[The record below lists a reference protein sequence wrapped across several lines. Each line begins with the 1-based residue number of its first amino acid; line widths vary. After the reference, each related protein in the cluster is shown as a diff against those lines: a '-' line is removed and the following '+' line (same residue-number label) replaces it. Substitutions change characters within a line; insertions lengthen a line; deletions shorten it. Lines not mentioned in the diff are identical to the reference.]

1 MTGVGMTRMLL
12 TVLVVIAFAWS
23 VRATEP
29 NAETRRWWSHVKVL
43 ASDEMQGR
51 EAGSE
56 GHRKAARYVAQQ
68 FRRAGLVPAGED
80 EYYQPVLMRA
90 IRFNPERSSA
100 ALIRANGDVR
110 TLRWQRQIGNLPREG
125 APTEIDAPL
134 GFTGWERPS
143 AADARG
149 RFLVALTPPRFVPGP
164 RGYAQTPPPGYAGT
178 IVIDPGTGP
187 EPVRWPFFS
196 STVMWLRERPIPP
209 LAPGAPMGLQ
219 FNPADAEELFH
230 GSGHT
235 YRELRTLADTG
246 QRLPTFPLA
255 VRLRARLE
263 FKSLDVSSDNVLGVL
278 PGSDPALS
286 SEYVVVSA
294 HLDGYG
300 VGEAVNRDRIYNG
313 ALDDAAFVATL
324 IDVAQQ
330 LKESGRR
337 FKRSVLFAAFT
348 AEERGMLGSQY
359 FVARPTVPKA
369 QFVANINLD
378 TLRPIFPLTSLT
390 TLGLDDSTLGDVARE
405 IGGAMGIRIK
415 ADTEPDRILVQRSDQ
430 WSFIQAQIPAIAFV
444 FGYEPGSKEE
454 TIYRRWYAERYHS
467 PSDDVNQPWD
477 PEAAARF
484 NSFFQ
489 RLLEAVADAPGRPT
503 FKPASAGR

>member
-1 MTGVGMTRMLL
+1 MRCRVGKLE
-12 TVLVVIAFAWS
+12 
-23 VRATEP
+23 AT
-29 NAETRRWWSHVKVL
+29 
-43 ASDEMQGR
+43 
-51 EAGSE
+51 
-56 GHRKAARYVAQQ
+56 GHRKAAGCCAQQ
-68 FRRAGLVPAGED
+68 FRRAGLVPAGEA
-80 EYYQPVLMRA
+80 ESYQPVPMRA

-125 APTEIDAPL
+125 APTTIDAPL
-134 GFTGWERPS
+134 GFTGCGVSQRS
-143 AADARG
+143 GRSGQVLGGADAAAFRAWAA
-149 RFLVALTPPRFVPGP
+149 RIRADAPA
-164 RGYAQTPPPGYAGT
+164 GYTGT
-178 IVIDPGTGP
+178 LVIDPGTGP

-196 STVMWLRERPIPP
+196 STVMWLRGAAEFAAGTRSADGPPVQSRGCGRTASRFRSYVPRAAHLGGCRPAPTHLSTCRPP
-209 LAPGAPMGLQ
+209 ACTPGIHFVRRNL
-219 FNPADAEELFH
+219 
-230 GSGHT
+230 
-235 YRELRTLADTG
+235 G
-246 QRLPTFPLA
+246 QRSRGVARFGSR
-255 VRLRARLE
+255 VGQRA
-263 FKSLDVSSDNVLGVL
+263 
-278 PGSDPALS
+278 
-286 SEYVVVSA
+286 YVVVSA

-324 IDVAQQ
+324 IHVAQQ
-330 LKESGRR
+330 LNESGRR

-348 AEERGMLGSQY
+348 AEERGMLGSGS
-359 FVARPTVPKA
+359 FVAHPTVPKA
-369 QFVANINLD
+369 QLVANINLD

-415 ADTEPDRILVQRSDQ
+415 ADMEPDRILVQRSDQ

-489 RLLEAVADAPGRPT
+489 RLLEAVADAPRRPT
-503 FKPASAGR
+503 FKSASAGR